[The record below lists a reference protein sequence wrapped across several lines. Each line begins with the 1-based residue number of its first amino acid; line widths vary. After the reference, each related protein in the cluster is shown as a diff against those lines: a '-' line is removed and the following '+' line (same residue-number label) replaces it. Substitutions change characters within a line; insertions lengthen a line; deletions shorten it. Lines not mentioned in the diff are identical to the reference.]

1 MRDPEERTRH
11 FVVGEKRKTNLDEPT
26 VRRKVVR
33 TYGAEKDE
41 EHREEARPMFS
52 PRRPLRDDDEDIA
65 VRHVMKKRPIPEYE
79 DDEEDDPGKKA
90 PLLVRVFARGAL
102 LAVFFACGYLGA
114 NFIFNWADRRGGT
127 RVGDV
132 IVSPSEVKQMEAA
145 SPQGETITSG
155 YTIYLPDNGKYTK
168 RGIDITKGTIEADA
182 AKVLS
187 MYVDGLK
194 ETNMLDSSAKIANV
208 FISGEIMFLD
218 MNQPFLSSL
227 KKQGAAK
234 ASQILSGMTKT
245 AAENFSP
252 VKQIK
257 FFIDGKESKET
268 APVDLTKPWGKTE

>member
-1 MRDPEERTRH
+1 
-11 FVVGEKRKTNLDEPT
+11 
-26 VRRKVVR
+26 
-33 TYGAEKDE
+33 
-41 EHREEARPMFS
+41 
-52 PRRPLRDDDEDIA
+52 
-65 VRHVMKKRPIPEYE
+65 
-79 DDEEDDPGKKA
+79 
-90 PLLVRVFARGAL
+90 
-102 LAVFFACGYLGA
+102 
-114 NFIFNWADRRGGT
+114 
-127 RVGDV
+127 
-132 IVSPSEVKQMEAA
+132 
-145 SPQGETITSG
+145 
-155 YTIYLPDNGKYTK
+155 
-168 RGIDITKGTIEADA
+168 
-182 AKVLS
+182 